1 MNSRRVF
8 LKNSGMVA
16 ASLGLSQFFNEEL
29 NAAMPIAQKKVAAS
43 DRINLGI
50 VGVGPMGR
58 RDLAACI
65 ENGAHCVAT
74 CDVDKERMSAQV
86 DEFKKRFPD
95 QTSQMKEYGDFRK
108 LLENKDI
115 DGVIITTPD
124 HWHAYVFAEALKA
137 GKAVYVEKPVA
148 NSIAECNRM
157 MELQAKYKSVI
168 SVGLWQTSQRYYLMA
183 NEILKSGVLG
193 DVYKVQVYLCSGTN
207 PRPFVDDE
215 ATPSYLDYD
224 MWLGPAP
231 ARSYNSS
238 RVRSWR
244 SFWDYGGGV
253 QTDWGV
259 HTIDSAFDGLQA
271 LKLSERIY
279 PKSVFSVAYK
289 HPKTFP
295 DTPSVQTTIWE
306 YENFHVEWT
315 LQAAHLYNRW
325 QGVVYIGNKATLV
338 SHREGYK
345 LIPDGGRDGRTP
357 SADAAELVGKT
368 EDMGVEDH
376 TANWLECIRT
386 KNIQTNSPVE
396 KGAFATIMCHAANIS
411 YRTGTKVTYDPKTKK
426 FVNNPAAD
434 AYLKPAFR
442 KPWDSFWA

>member
-1 MNSRRVF
+1 MNSRRTF

-16 ASLGLSQFFNEEL
+16 ASLGLSQFFDEGL
-29 NAAMPIAQKKVAAS
+29 MAAPLSQKKVAAS

-58 RDLAACI
+58 RDLAACL
-65 ENGAHCVAT
+65 ENGAHCIAT
-74 CDVDKERMSAQV
+74 CDVDQERMTAQV
-86 DEFKKRFPD
+86 EEFKNRFPA
-95 QTSQMKEYGDFRK
+95 QTNQMKEYGDFRK

-115 DGVIITTPD
+115 DGVIVTTPD
-124 HWHAYVFAEALKA
+124 HWHAYIFAEAMKA
-137 GKAVYVEKPVA
+137 GKAIYVEKPVA
-148 NSIAECNRM
+148 NSIAECNQM
-157 MELQAKYKSVI
+157 MALQAKYKSVI
-168 SVGLWQTSQRYYLMA
+168 SAGLWQTSQRYFLMA
-183 NEILKSGVLG
+183 NEILKTGVLG

-207 PRPFVDDE
+207 PRPFADDE
-215 ATPSYLDYD
+215 TAPSYFDYE

-231 ARSYNSS
+231 ARPYNSA
-238 RVRSWR
+238 RIRSWR

-259 HTIDSAFDGLQA
+259 HTIDSAFDGLHA
-271 LKLSERIY
+271 LGMNERTY

-289 HPKTFP
+289 HPETFP

-306 YENFHVEWT
+306 YENFHIEWA
-315 LQAAHLYNRW
+315 LQVAQLYNRW
-325 QGVVYIGNKATLV
+325 QGVVYIGSKATLV

-345 LIPDGGRDGRTP
+345 LIPEGGRDGRPPLT
-357 SADAAELVGKT
+357 DAAELVGKT

-386 KNIQTNSPVE
+386 KNIQTNCPIE
-396 KGAFATIMCHAANIS
+396 KGAFATIMCHAANIA
-411 YRTGTKVTYDPKTKK
+411 YRTGTKVTYDPNTQK

-434 AYLKPAFR
+434 AYIQPTFR
-442 KPWDSFWA
+442 KPWDNFWKT